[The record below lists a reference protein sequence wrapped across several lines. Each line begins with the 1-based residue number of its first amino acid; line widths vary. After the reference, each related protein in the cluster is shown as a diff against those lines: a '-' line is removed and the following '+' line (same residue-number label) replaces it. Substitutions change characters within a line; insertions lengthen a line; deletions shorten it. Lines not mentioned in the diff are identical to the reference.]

1 MTVAHTEHTGSL
13 DVFENHGEE
22 FRRFGSE
29 GSIRRHGERDKVGVV
44 SLDYGLNVR
53 VSLLPILCCFQARQ
67 SATLGISHATI
78 QVGLTR

>member
-22 FRRFGSE
+22 FRSFGSE

-53 VSLLPILCCFQARQ
+53 VSLLPILCCFQASQ
-67 SATLGISHATI
+67 SATLGIRFRR
-78 QVGLTR
+78 Q

>member
-1 MTVAHTEHTGSL
+1 MAHAEHSGSL

-22 FRRFGSE
+22 FRSFGSK

-44 SLDYGLNVR
+44 SLDYGLNVM
-53 VSLLPILCCFQARQ
+53 VSFLPILCCFQTSQ